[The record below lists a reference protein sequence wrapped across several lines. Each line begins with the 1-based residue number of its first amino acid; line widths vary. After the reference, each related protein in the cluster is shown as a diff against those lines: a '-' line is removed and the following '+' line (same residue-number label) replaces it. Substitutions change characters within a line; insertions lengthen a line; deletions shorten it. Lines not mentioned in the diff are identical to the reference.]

1 MTTRKTCL
9 AVEQAA
15 ILVDEA
21 IYTLENEHN
30 PGLENGAIKP
40 LKKTLDWLTATA
52 KTLHDMSEIE
62 REGNKQRGR

>member
-1 MTTRKTCL
+1 MRKTCL

-40 LKKTLDWLTATA
+40 LKKTLEWLTDTA
-52 KTLHDMSEIE
+52 KYMSEIE
-62 REGNKQRGR
+62 

>member
-1 MTTRKTCL
+1 MTMRKTRL

-15 ILVDEA
+15 ILIDEA

-52 KTLHDMSEIE
+52 KNIHGMAEIE
-62 REGNKQRGR
+62 REGDKQRG

>member
-1 MTTRKTCL
+1 MRKTCL

-40 LKKTLDWLTATA
+40 LKKTLEWLTGTA
-52 KTLHDMSEIE
+52 KILHAMSEIE
-62 REGNKQRGR
+62 QIGDEQK